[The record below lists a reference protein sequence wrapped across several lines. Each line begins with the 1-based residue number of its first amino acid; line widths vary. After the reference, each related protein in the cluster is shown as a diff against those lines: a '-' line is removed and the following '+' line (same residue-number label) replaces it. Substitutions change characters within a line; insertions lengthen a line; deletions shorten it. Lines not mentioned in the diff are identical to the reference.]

1 MPTQRSR
8 KLPSPKGIMMD
19 AEERG
24 LLACRAAS
32 DRKALDI
39 AVLDLREISSITD
52 LFLVCSGQNP
62 RQMRAIA
69 EEIDNRLSERGV
81 EPLSREGT
89 GEGSWLLLDYDDLV
103 IHIFSEDARLFY
115 DLERLW
121 TQAPRL
127 TRLAGEPIP
136 ESQAAGKPS
145 PAAARAESV
154 P

>member
-1 MPTQRSR
+1 MPIRRSL
-8 KLPSPKGIMMD
+8 KLPRPKGVTMD

-103 IHIFSEDARLFY
+103 IHIFSENARLFY

-121 TQAPRL
+121 TRAPRL
-127 TRLAGEPIP
+127 TRLAGEPIAEP
-136 ESQAAGKPS
+136 LAAGKPQ
-145 PAAARAESV
+145 PAAARAEGV

>member
-1 MPTQRSR
+1 MPIRRSQ
-8 KLPSPKGIMMD
+8 KLPGPEGVMMD

-89 GEGSWLLLDYDDLV
+89 GEGCWLLLDYDDLV

-136 ESQAAGKPS
+136 APPAAGKPS
-145 PAAARAESV
+145 PAAARAEGV

>member
-1 MPTQRSR
+1 MPTQRSQ
-8 KLPSPKGIMMD
+8 KLPSPKGIIMD

-103 IHIFSEDARLFY
+103 IHIFSENARLFY

-121 TQAPRL
+121 TRAPRL
-127 TRLAGEPIP
+127 TRLAGEPIAEP
-136 ESQAAGKPS
+136 LAAGKPK
-145 PAAARAESV
+145 PAAARAEGV

>member
-1 MPTQRSR
+1 MPIRRSR
-8 KLPSPKGIMMD
+8 KLPGPEGVMMD
-19 AEERG
+19 TEERG
-24 LLACRAAS
+24 LLAYRAAS

-69 EEIDNRLSERGV
+69 EEIDNRFSERGV

-103 IHIFSEDARLFY
+103 IHIFSENARLFY

-121 TQAPRL
+121 TRAPRL
-127 TRLAGEPIP
+127 TRLAGEPIAEP
-136 ESQAAGKPS
+136 LAAGKPK
-145 PAAARAESV
+145 PAAARAEGV